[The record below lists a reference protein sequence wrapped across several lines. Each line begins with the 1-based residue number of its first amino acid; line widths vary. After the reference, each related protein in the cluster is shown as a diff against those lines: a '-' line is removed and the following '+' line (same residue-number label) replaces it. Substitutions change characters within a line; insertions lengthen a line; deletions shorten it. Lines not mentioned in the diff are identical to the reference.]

1 MGDDP
6 VTVGKWHVHPMAG
19 IDGCSHA
26 KPSSQLKRRR
36 LTVSTVAL
44 KDVTKVWP
52 DGTVAVD
59 RVSLD
64 VEDGE
69 FMVLLGPSGCG
80 KSTVLRMIAGL
91 EDPSAGAIL
100 LNGEPVMDLAPRDRR
115 IAMVFQDFAL
125 YPHMTVGDNIGFP
138 LKLSGIEPGPRGERI
153 GDVASALGIGDV
165 LARKPGQLSGGQRQR
180 VAMGRAIVRRPGL
193 FLMDE
198 PLSNLDSGLRAELR
212 AEITGLTRELGV
224 TTMYVTHDQAEAL
237 TMADRVAIMRK
248 GVLQDLGTPTEVYGR
263 PATLYV
269 AAFLGA
275 PRMNLLEASVYVHLD
290 RYIALNL
297 GEQALYLPWN
307 DIRARAIS
315 HYHGERIVVGMRAE
329 ALTPVAPDTPGDVLQ
344 GRIRYLEHHGHES
357 LAFLDIGATAVV
369 VDELGKAVTEADSET
384 GVVRRI
390 GGALQRLTGRTDKAV
405 LVREEAEKA
414 SVLSDPGRHH
424 RRPAELA
431 VRLAPYPAV
440 SPGHPLAISVRMD
453 ALHFFDERGDRIDVG
468 WR

>member
-1 MGDDP
+1 M
-6 VTVGKWHVHPMAG
+6 T
-19 IDGCSHA
+19 
-26 KPSSQLKRRR
+26 
-36 LTVSTVAL
+36 TVAL
-44 KDVTKVWP
+44 KDVTKIFQ

-59 RVSLD
+59 NVSID
-64 VEDGE
+64 VNDGE

-80 KSTVLRMIAGL
+80 KSTVLRMVAGL
-91 EDPSAGAIL
+91 EDPTTGAIL
-100 LNGEPVMDLAPRDRR
+100 LDGDLANDLPPRERR

-125 YPHMTVGDNIGFP
+125 YPHMSVGDNIGFP
-138 LKLSGIEPGPRGERI
+138 LRLSRVEPMARGERVA
-153 GDVASALGIGDV
+153 DVASALGIGDV
-165 LARKPGQLSGGQRQR
+165 LARKPNQLSGGQRQR

-212 AEITGLTRELGV
+212 AEISGLVRELGV
-224 TTMYVTHDQAEAL
+224 STIYVTHDQAEAL
-237 TMADRVAIMRK
+237 TMADRVAIMRR
-248 GVLQDLGTPTEVYGR
+248 GVLQDVGTPTQVYGR

-269 AAFLGA
+269 AAFLGS

-290 RYIALNL
+290 RYVTLNL
-297 GEQALYLPWN
+297 GDQNLYLPWD
-307 DIRARAIS
+307 DIRARAVA

-329 ALTPVAPDTPGDVLQ
+329 ALTPVAPNSPGDVLQ

-369 VDELGKAVTEADSET
+369 VDEMGQAPAEQASEGGPLRRFGHAV
-384 GVVRRI
+384 
-390 GGALQRLTGRTDKAV
+390 QRLTNRGASAAAVQELGPSRSRT
-405 LVREEAEKA
+405 

-431 VRLAPYPAV
+431 VRLAPYPNV
-440 SPGHPLAISVRMD
+440 QSGTSLSVSVRMD
-453 ALHFFDERGDRIDVG
+453 ALHFFDDRGDRIDVG

>member
-1 MGDDP
+1 M
-6 VTVGKWHVHPMAG
+6 T
-19 IDGCSHA
+19 
-26 KPSSQLKRRR
+26 
-36 LTVSTVAL
+36 TVAL
-44 KDVTKVWP
+44 KDVTKVFQ

-59 RVSLD
+59 KINLD
-64 VEDGE
+64 VNDGE

-80 KSTVLRMIAGL
+80 KSTVLRMVAGL
-91 EDPSAGAIL
+91 EDPSSGAVL
-100 LNGEPVMDLAPRDRR
+100 LDGELANDLQPRDRK

-125 YPHMTVGDNIGFP
+125 YPHMTVGENIAFP
-138 LKLSGIEPGPRGERI
+138 LRLAGVDPSPRDERVA
-153 GDVASALGIGDV
+153 DVASALGIGDV
-165 LARKPGQLSGGQRQR
+165 LGRRPSQLSGGQRQR

-212 AEITGLTRELGV
+212 AEISGLTRELGV
-224 TTMYVTHDQAEAL
+224 TTIYVTHDQAEAL

-248 GVLQDLGTPTEVYGR
+248 GVLQDVGTPTQVYGR

-269 AAFLGA
+269 AAFLGS

-290 RYIALNL
+290 RYVALRI
-297 GEQALYLPWN
+297 GEQSLYLPWT
-307 DIRARAIS
+307 DIRSRAVA

-329 ALTPVAPDTPGDVLQ
+329 ALTPVAPDAPGDVLR

-357 LAFLDIGATAVV
+357 LAFLDIGATAIV
-369 VDELGKAVTEADSET
+369 VDEMGSRPGDADGGQRGRRRLGQVM
-384 GVVRRI
+384 
-390 GGALQRLTGRTDKAV
+390 QRLTGRGAAPAPTPDETV
-405 LVREEAEKA
+405 GGNRA
-414 SVLSDPGRHH
+414 SVLSDQGRHH
-424 RRPAELA
+424 RRPAELG

-440 SPGHPLAISVRMD
+440 SAGHPLAVSVRMD

>member
-1 MGDDP
+1 M
-6 VTVGKWHVHPMAG
+6 T
-19 IDGCSHA
+19 
-26 KPSSQLKRRR
+26 
-36 LTVSTVAL
+36 TVAL
-44 KDVTKVWP
+44 KDVTKVFQ

-59 RVSLD
+59 KINLD
-64 VEDGE
+64 VNDGE

-80 KSTVLRMIAGL
+80 KSTVLRMVAGL
-91 EDPSAGAIL
+91 EDPTAGAVL
-100 LNGEPVMDLAPRDRR
+100 LGGELANDLPPRDRK

-125 YPHMTVGDNIGFP
+125 YPHMTVGDNIAFP
-138 LKLSGIEPGPRGERI
+138 LRLAGVDPSPRGERVA
-153 GDVASALGIGDV
+153 DVASALGIGDV
-165 LARKPGQLSGGQRQR
+165 LGRKPSQLSGGQRQR

-212 AEITGLTRELGV
+212 AEISGLTRELGV
-224 TTMYVTHDQAEAL
+224 TTIYVTHDQAEAL

-248 GVLQDLGTPTEVYGR
+248 GVLQDVGTPTQVYGR

-269 AAFLGA
+269 AAFLGS

-290 RYIALNL
+290 RYVALNL
-297 GEQALYLPWN
+297 GDQSLYLPWD
-307 DIRARAIS
+307 DIRSRAVA

-329 ALTPVAPDTPGDVLQ
+329 ALTPVAPDTPGHVLQ

-357 LAFLDIGATAVV
+357 LAFLDIGATAIV
-369 VDELGKAVTEADSET
+369 VDEMGNRAEENGGGQRGL
-384 GVVRRI
+384 RRF
-390 GGALQRLTGRTDKAV
+390 GQVMQRLTGRSGDT
-405 LVREEAEKA
+405 EANPAEQDRGGGNRT
-414 SVLSDPGRHH
+414 SVLNDPGRHH

-440 SPGHPLAISVRMD
+440 SSGHPLAVSVRMD

>member
-1 MGDDP
+1 M
-6 VTVGKWHVHPMAG
+6 
-19 IDGCSHA
+19 S
-26 KPSSQLKRRR
+26 
-36 LTVSTVAL
+36 TVSI
-44 KDVTKVWP
+44 KDVTKTWP

-59 RVSLD
+59 RVSMD
-64 VEDGE
+64 VLDGE

-80 KSTVLRMIAGL
+80 KSTILRMIAGL
-91 EDPSAGAIL
+91 EDPTSGDIL
-100 LNGEPVMDLAPRDRR
+100 LNGEPVLDLAPRDRS

-125 YPHMTVGDNIGFP
+125 YPHLSVGENIGFP
-138 LKLSGIEPGPRGERI
+138 LKLSGVKDQPRSERV

-165 LARKPGQLSGGQRQR
+165 LGRKPGQLSGGQRQR
-180 VAMGRAIVRRPGL
+180 VAMGRAIVRRPRL

-198 PLSNLDSGLRAELR
+198 PLSNLDTGLRAELR

-224 TTMYVTHDQAEAL
+224 TTLYVTHDQAEAL
-237 TMADRVAIMRK
+237 TMADRVAILRK

-290 RYIALNL
+290 RYIALHF
-297 GEQALYLPWN
+297 GQQALYLPWT
-307 DIRARAIS
+307 DIRARAVA
-315 HYHGERIVVGMRAE
+315 HFHGERIVVGMRAE
-329 ALTPVAPDTPGDVLQ
+329 ALTPVAPDAPGDVLH

-357 LAFLDIGATAVV
+357 LAFLDIGATAIV
-369 VDELGKAVTEADSET
+369 VDEMGQAVAEHRKEEGGAL
-384 GVVRRI
+384 RRF
-390 GGALQRLTGRTDKAV
+390 GGALQRLAGRSSSANGKVAATATD
-405 LVREEAEKA
+405 ESS

>member
-1 MGDDP
+1 M
-6 VTVGKWHVHPMAG
+6 T
-19 IDGCSHA
+19 
-26 KPSSQLKRRR
+26 
-36 LTVSTVAL
+36 TVAL
-44 KDVTKVWP
+44 KDVTKVFP

-59 RVSLD
+59 AVNLD
-64 VEDGE
+64 VNDGE
-69 FMVLLGPSGCG
+69 FLVLLGPSGCG

-91 EDPSAGAIL
+91 EDPSSGAVL
-100 LNGEPVMDLAPRDRR
+100 LDGELANDVPPRDRK

-125 YPHMTVGDNIGFP
+125 YPHMSVEENLAFP
-138 LKLSGIEPGPRGERI
+138 LRLAGVDPAPRGERVS
-153 GDVASALGIGDV
+153 DVASALGIGDM
-165 LARKPGQLSGGQRQR
+165 LARKPSQLSGGQRQR

-212 AEITGLTRELGV
+212 AEISGLTRELGV
-224 TTMYVTHDQAEAL
+224 TTIYVTHDQAEAL
-237 TMADRVAIMRK
+237 TMADRVAIMRR
-248 GVLQDLGTPTEVYGR
+248 GVLQDVGTPTQVYGR

-269 AAFLGA
+269 AAFLGS

-290 RYIALNL
+290 RYVALHL

-307 DIRARAIS
+307 DIRSRAVA

-329 ALTPVAPDTPGDVLQ
+329 ALTPVSPEAPGDVLR

-357 LAFLDIGATAVV
+357 LAFVDIGATAVV
-369 VDELGKAVTEADSET
+369 VDEMAGPVDGAPGGQRGLRRFGQ
-384 GVVRRI
+384 VVQRI
-390 GGALQRLTGRTDKAV
+390 TGRGADLPGEPAPRQPRT
-405 LVREEAEKA
+405 

-424 RRPAELA
+424 RRAAELA

-440 SPGHPLAISVRMD
+440 SPGHPLALTVRMD

>member
-1 MGDDP
+1 MIL
-6 VTVGKWHVHPMAG
+6 VTVLWGSADKLGEV
-19 IDGCSHA
+19 
-26 KPSSQLKRRR
+26 
-36 LTVSTVAL
+36 TVSTVAL
-44 KDVTKVWP
+44 KDVSKVFK
-52 DGTVAVD
+52 DGTLAVD
-59 RVSLD
+59 KINLD
-64 VEDGE
+64 VNDGE

-91 EDPSAGAIL
+91 EDPTEGAVL
-100 LNGEPVMDLAPRDRR
+100 LDGELANDLPPRDRK

-125 YPHMTVGDNIGFP
+125 YPHMTVGDNIAFP
-138 LKLSGIEPGPRGERI
+138 LRLAGVEPEPRGERVT
-153 GDVASALGIGDV
+153 DVASALGINDV

-212 AEITGLTRELGV
+212 AEISGLTRELGV
-224 TTMYVTHDQAEAL
+224 TTIYVTHDQAEAL
-237 TMADRVAIMRK
+237 TMADRVAIMRR
-248 GVLQDLGTPTEVYGR
+248 GVLQDVGTPTQVYGR

-269 AAFLGA
+269 AAFLGS

-290 RYIALNL
+290 RYVTLTL
-297 GEQALYLPWN
+297 GDQALYLPWN
-307 DIRARAIS
+307 DIRSRAVA

-329 ALTPVAPDTPGDVLQ
+329 ALTPVAPDTPGDVLR

-357 LAFLDIGATAVV
+357 LAFLDIGATAIM
-369 VDELGKAVTEADSET
+369 VDEMGAPLDPPPVGQRGLRRFGAVM
-384 GVVRRI
+384 
-390 GGALQRLTGRTDKAV
+390 QRLTGKPVETEEPQANGART
-405 LVREEAEKA
+405 
-414 SVLSDPGRHH
+414 SVLPDPGRHH

-440 SPGHPLAISVRMD
+440 TAGHPLAVSVRMD
-453 ALHFFDERGDRIDVG
+453 ALHFFDERGARIDVG

>member
-1 MGDDP
+1 M
-6 VTVGKWHVHPMAG
+6 
-19 IDGCSHA
+19 
-26 KPSSQLKRRR
+26 
-36 LTVSTVAL
+36 STVLL
-44 KDVTKVWP
+44 KDVSKVWP
-52 DGTVAVD
+52 DGTVAVNH
-59 RVSLD
+59 VSLD
-64 VEDGE
+64 VKDGE
-69 FMVLLGPSGCG
+69 FLVLLGPSGCG
-80 KSTVLRMIAGL
+80 KSTILRMIAGL
-91 EDPSAGAIL
+91 EDPSEGDIL
-100 LNGEPVMDLAPRDRR
+100 LNGDPVLELAPRDRS

-125 YPHMTVGDNIGFP
+125 YPHMTVSDNIGFP
-138 LKLSGIEPGPRGERI
+138 LRLSGMEQGNRLERV

-165 LARKPGQLSGGQRQR
+165 LGRKPSQLSGGQRQR

-248 GVLQDLGTPTEVYGR
+248 GILQDVGTPTEVYGR

-269 AAFLGA
+269 AAFLGS

-290 RYIALNL
+290 QYVALNF
-297 GEQALYLPWN
+297 GEQSLYLPWT
-307 DIRARAIS
+307 DIRARAVA
-315 HYHGERIVVGMRAE
+315 HYHGEHIVVGMRAE
-329 ALTPVAPDTPGDVLQ
+329 ALTPVAPDVQGDVLR

-357 LAFLDIGATAVV
+357 LAFLDIGATAIV
-369 VDELGKAVTEADSET
+369 VDEMGTGKPDPEPSGAL
-384 GVVRRI
+384 RRF
-390 GGALQRLTGRTDKAV
+390 GGALQKLTGRTSGGGSATAV
-405 LVREEAEKA
+405 QTREQRD
-414 SVLSDPGRHH
+414 SVLDPGRHH

-440 SPGHPLAISVRMD
+440 SPGHPLAVAVRMD

>member
-1 MGDDP
+1 
-6 VTVGKWHVHPMAG
+6 
-19 IDGCSHA
+19 
-26 KPSSQLKRRR
+26 
-36 LTVSTVAL
+36 VSTVAL

-59 RVSLD
+59 RVNLD
-64 VEDGE
+64 VSDGE

-91 EDPSAGAIL
+91 EDPSSGAIL
-100 LNGEPVMDLAPRDRR
+100 LNGEPVMDLAPRERS

-125 YPHMTVGDNIGFP
+125 YPHMSVGENIGFP
-138 LKLSGIEPGPRGERI
+138 LKLSGVEVDARGERV

-165 LARKPGQLSGGQRQR
+165 LGRRPSQLSGGQRQR
-180 VAMGRAIVRRPGL
+180 VAMGRAIVRRPGI

-224 TTMYVTHDQAEAL
+224 TTIYVTHDQAEAL

-248 GVLQDLGTPTEVYGR
+248 GVLQDVGTPTEVYGR

-290 RYIALNL
+290 RYVALNL

-307 DIRARAIS
+307 DIRARAVA

-357 LAFLDIGATAVV
+357 LAFLDIGATAIL
-369 VDELGKAVTEADSET
+369 VDELGQAVPEQAVTGNAL
-384 GVVRRI
+384 RRF
-390 GGALQRLTGRTDKAV
+390 GGALQRLTGRSD
-405 LVREEAEKA
+405 RSEAPGRARSEA
-414 SVLSDPGRHH
+414 RDPEQTSVLGDPGRHH

-440 SPGHPLAISVRMD
+440 TAGHPLAISVRMD

>member
-1 MGDDP
+1 M
-6 VTVGKWHVHPMAG
+6 
-19 IDGCSHA
+19 
-26 KPSSQLKRRR
+26 
-36 LTVSTVAL
+36 STVAL
-44 KDVTKVWP
+44 KDVSKIWP
-52 DGTVAVD
+52 DGTTAVNH
-59 RVSLD
+59 VSLD

-69 FMVLLGPSGCG
+69 FLVLLGPSGCG
-80 KSTVLRMIAGL
+80 KSTILRMIAGL
-91 EDPSAGAIL
+91 EDPTEGDIL
-100 LNGEPVMDLAPRDRR
+100 LNGDPVLELAPRDRS

-138 LKLSGIEPGPRGERI
+138 LKLSGVEPSPRLERV

-165 LARKPGQLSGGQRQR
+165 LGRKPSQLSGGQRQR

-212 AEITGLTRELGV
+212 AEITSLTRELGV

-248 GVLQDLGTPTEVYGR
+248 GVLQDVGTPTEVYGR

-269 AAFLGA
+269 AAFLGS
-275 PRMNLLEASVYVHLD
+275 PRMNLLEAAVYVHLD
-290 RYIALNL
+290 RYIELNL

-307 DIRARAIS
+307 DIRARAIA
-315 HYHGERIVVGMRAE
+315 HYHGERIVVGLRAE
-329 ALTPVAPDTPGDVLQ
+329 ALTPVAPDVQGDVLR

-357 LAFLDIGATAVV
+357 LAYLDVGATAIV
-369 VDELGKAVTEADSET
+369 VDEIAGTMAESELPT
-384 GVVRRI
+384 GANSPLKRM
-390 GGALQRLTGRTDKAV
+390 GGALQRLAGRNEAAV
-405 LVREEAEKA
+405 QIREPDSS
-414 SVLSDPGRHH
+414 SVLNGGRHN
-424 RRPAELA
+424 RRPAELS

-440 SPGHPLAISVRMD
+440 SPGHPLAVSVRMD
-453 ALHFFDERGDRIDVG
+453 ALHFFDDRGARIDVG

>member
-1 MGDDP
+1 M
-6 VTVGKWHVHPMAG
+6 
-19 IDGCSHA
+19 S
-26 KPSSQLKRRR
+26 
-36 LTVSTVAL
+36 VS
-44 KDVTKVWP
+44 
-52 DGTVAVD
+52 
-59 RVSLD
+59 
-64 VEDGE
+64 E
-69 FMVLLGPSGCG
+69 
-80 KSTVLRMIAGL
+80 
-91 EDPSAGAIL
+91 
-100 LNGEPVMDLAPRDRR
+100 
-115 IAMVFQDFAL
+115 
-125 YPHMTVGDNIGFP
+125 NIGFP
-138 LKLSGIEPGPRGERI
+138 LKLSGVEPGTRGERV

-165 LARKPGQLSGGQRQR
+165 LGRKPSQLSGGQRQR

-212 AEITGLTRELGV
+212 AEITGLVRELGV
-224 TTMYVTHDQAEAL
+224 STVYVTHDQAEAL

-248 GVLQDLGTPTEVYGR
+248 GVLQDVGTPTEVYGR

-290 RYIALNL
+290 RYVALNL
-297 GEQALYLPWN
+297 GEQALYLPWT
-307 DIRARAIS
+307 DIRARAVA

-357 LAFLDIGATAVV
+357 LAFLDIGATAIL
-369 VDELGKAVTEADSET
+369 VDELGGAVAEQPGSGGAL
-384 GVVRRI
+384 RRF
-390 GGALQRLTGRTDKAV
+390 GGALQRLAGRSDRDTRPA
-405 LVREEAEKA
+405 RAEQRDPEQT

-440 SPGHPLAISVRMD
+440 SPGHPLAVSVRMD
-453 ALHFFDERGDRIDVG
+453 SLHFFDERGDRIDVG